1 MPDETTTEETSL
13 LEGQNAEEKSGGQED
28 AGNEAP
34 PKESG
39 TPEDSTREG
48 KKEEGEAP
56 QPLTAEAIKL
66 PEGLEVSDALMEK
79 FLGVMND
86 LTMDPVTRAQAL
98 VDLQAEAAKEASEK
112 NAELW

>member
-1 MPDETTTEETSL
+1 CSYDLTEETAV
-13 LEGQNAEEKSGGQED
+13 LEGQNAEEKGGGQES

-39 TPEDSTREG
+39 TPKESEGEG

-66 PEGLEVSDALMEK
+66 PEGLEVSDAMMEK

-86 LTMDPVTRAQAL
+86 QTIDRKSTRLNSSHVKSSYA
-98 VDLQAEAAKEASEK
+98 VF
-112 NAELW
+112 